1 MIGTREQTQAKRVHG
16 ERSPLWERL
25 GLQEF
30 PPTECGLSIGDRV
43 TYTNDYGAKF
53 SRVIIGFSERVGKSW
68 GGVVH
73 LSRDPN
79 NVGGSAW
86 WSPVKLE
93 QVKKE
98 ATKCPQRSNS
108 RMGQQE

>member
-30 PPTECGLSIGDRV
+30 PPIKCDLAIGDRV
-43 TYTNDYGAKF
+43 TFCNDYGF
-53 SRVIIGFSERVGKSW
+53 TCPMFVIGFSESATSW
-68 GGVVH
+68 GGFIC
-73 LSRDPN
+73 LARDPN
-79 NVGGSAW
+79 NVGGGAW

-98 ATKCPQRSNS
+98 AAKCPQRSNS